1 MIDLTHNEYRKILA
15 RAVRGAASPWQLQ
28 AAMADLLD
36 RLAME
41 TGVKGISSDDRDWIE
56 KLSGSMSFRPAWA
69 DIEAGLMAGTKQD
82 FINEEE
88 GNR

>member
-15 RAVRGAASPWQLQ
+15 RAVRGEASPTQLQ

-56 KLSGSMSFRPAWA
+56 KLSGSMPNRPAWA

>member
-15 RAVRGAASPWQLQ
+15 RAVRGEASPTQLQ

-56 KLSGSMSFRPAWA
+56 KLSGSMPNRPTLA
-69 DIEAGLMAGTKQD
+69 DIEAGLMAGIRQD